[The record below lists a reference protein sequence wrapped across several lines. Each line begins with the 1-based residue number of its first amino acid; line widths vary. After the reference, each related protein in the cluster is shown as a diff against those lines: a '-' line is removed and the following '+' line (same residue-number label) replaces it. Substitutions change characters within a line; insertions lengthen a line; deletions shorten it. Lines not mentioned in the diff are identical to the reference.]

1 MNKKSYP
8 QQQEELP
15 LVVVSNSQGEMVGKK
30 CFSEIEIS
38 GLVLEDL
45 SPVLQ
50 SRVEST
56 EDLVMLLTIMSFE
69 KDGGEEA
76 RNLKLVKTIS
86 DGKMTIE
93 RGFKLMESYRVAKK
107 TQGQNSL
114 TEALDHVSHFGKG
127 YAIFNK
133 DSRSLKEIADKSVQ
147 SAVLS
152 PPYGLSQ
159 RIYPTGVMIADQL
172 GSESSSDGYVENS
185 VTEYYAE
192 IYRVLKD
199 EGSLFINI
207 ADTYKGVS
215 CLVTHK
221 LVIAMVEAGWHLV
234 GDWTWKKTNPKP
246 VGKIK
251 RLQPTT
257 ERIFHF
263 VKDPKNYY
271 FREFT
276 HWKQGELFGIQRG
289 CNDAKSGDK
298 KDKVK
303 WSLKKPIKRFKDF
316 LDEQDVQGV
325 IEGAAF
331 NWAELRK
338 IDPNFNHL
346 APFPAYLPIL
356 PILMTSKIGDTVLD
370 IFSGTATTAEVALQL
385 GRNAIGY
392 DTDPVSIE
400 FSKKRLDLV
409 ELNLPT
415 EAEISEFENQ
425 YMAAA

>member
-1 MNKKSYP
+1 MIYEDRIRP
-8 QQQEELP
+8 QAELP
-15 LVVVSNSQGEMVGKK
+15 LGHISDSLGENTEK
-30 CFSEIEIS
+30 FQNSEIQIS
-38 GLVLEDL
+38 GFSYEDL
-45 SPVLQ
+45 SPMLQ

-56 EDLVMLLTIMSFE
+56 EDLVMLLTIKSFE
-69 KDGGEEA
+69 KDGGDEA
-76 RNLKLVKTIS
+76 QNLKLLKTIT
-86 DGKMTIE
+86 DGKLNIE
-93 RGFKLMESYRVAKK
+93 KGFKLMESYRNAKK

-114 TEALDHVSHFGKG
+114 TEAFDHINHFGKG
-127 YAIFNK
+127 YEIYNQ
-133 DSRSLKEIADKSVQ
+133 DCRSLKEIADKSVQ
-147 SAVLS
+147 TAILS
-152 PPYGLSQ
+152 PPYGLGQ
-159 RIYPTGVMIADQL
+159 RIYPKGVMIAEQL
-172 GSESSSDGYVENS
+172 GSEASSDGYVENS

-192 IYRVLKD
+192 IQRVLKD

-271 FREFT
+271 FREFI

-325 IEGAAF
+325 IEGASF
-331 NWAELRK
+331 NWSELRK
-338 IDPNFNHL
+338 IDPTFNHL

-370 IFSGTATTAEVALQL
+370 IFSGTGTTAEVALQL

-409 ELNLPT
+409 ELNLPSQ
-415 EAEISEFENQ
+415 AEISEFENQ
-425 YMAAA
+425 YMTAA

>member
-1 MNKKSYP
+1 MQTQKGPHY
-8 QQQEELP
+8 QEELP
-15 LVVVSNSQGEMVGKK
+15 LKSVSNLLGESVEKHK
-30 CFSEIEIS
+30 FSEISIS
-38 GLVLEDL
+38 GKSYEDL
-45 SPVLQ
+45 SPMLQ
-50 SRVEST
+50 SKVEST
-56 EDLVMLLTIMSFE
+56 EDLVMLLTLFSFE
-69 KDGGEEA
+69 KEGGEEA
-76 RNLKLVKTIS
+76 QNLKLVKTIS
-86 DGKMTIE
+86 DGKMTVE
-93 RGFKLMESYRVAKK
+93 RGFKLMESYRAAKK

-114 TEALDHVSHFGKG
+114 TEALDHVCHFGQG
-127 YAIFNK
+127 FALYNK
-133 DSRSLKEIADKSVQ
+133 DCRSLKEIADKSVQ
-147 SAVLS
+147 TVVLS
-152 PPYGLSQ
+152 PPYGLGQ
-159 RIYPTGVMIADQL
+159 RIYPTGVMIAEQL

-185 VTEYYAE
+185 IEYYAE
-192 IYRVLKD
+192 IQRVLKD

-207 ADTYKGVS
+207 ADTFKGVS

-221 LVIAMVEAGWHLV
+221 LVIAMVENGWHLV

-251 RLQPTT
+251 RLAPTT

-276 HWKQGELFGIQRG
+276 HWRQGELFGIQRG

-298 KDKVK
+298 KDRVK

-331 NWAELRK
+331 NWAELNK
-338 IDPNFNHL
+338 IDPAFKHL

-356 PILMTSKIGDTVLD
+356 PILMSSKIGDTVLD
-370 IFSGTATTAEVALQL
+370 IFSGTGTTAEVALQL
-385 GRNAIGY
+385 GRNAICY

-409 ELNLPT
+409 EQNLPSND
-415 EAEISEFENQ
+415 EISDFENE
-425 YMAAA
+425 YMTAA

>member
-1 MNKKSYP
+1 MNTKSYP
-8 QQQEELP
+8 QQQAVLP
-15 LVVVSNSQGEMVGKK
+15 LEVVSNSQGEMVGKK
-30 CFSEIEIS
+30 RFSEISIS
-38 GLVLEDL
+38 GLVFEDL
-45 SPVLQ
+45 SPALQ

-56 EDLVMLLTIMSFE
+56 EDLVMLLTIKSFE
-69 KDGGEEA
+69 RDGGEEA
-76 RNLKLVKTIS
+76 YNLKLIKTIS

-114 TEALDHVSHFGKG
+114 TEAFDHVSHFGKG
-127 YAIFNK
+127 YAIYNK
-133 DSRSLKEIADKSVQ
+133 DSRSLQEIADKSVQ
-147 SAVLS
+147 SVVLS
-152 PPYGLSQ
+152 PPYGLGQ

-415 EAEISEFENQ
+415 DVEISEFENQ

>member
-1 MNKKSYP
+1 MQA

-15 LVVVSNSQGEMVGKK
+15 LEVVSNSQGGSVGKNR
-30 CFSEIEIS
+30 FAEISIS
-38 GLVLEDL
+38 GLVFEDL
-45 SPVLQ
+45 SPMLQ
-50 SRVEST
+50 SKVEST
-56 EDLVMLLTIMSFE
+56 EDLVMLLTIKSFE
-69 KDGGEEA
+69 MAGGEEA
-76 RNLKLVKTIS
+76 QNLKLLKTIT
-86 DGKMTIE
+86 DGMKIE
-93 RGFKLMESYRVAKK
+93 KGFKLMESYRNAKK

-114 TEALDHVSHFGKG
+114 TEAFDHINHFGSG
-127 YAIFNK
+127 YKLFNK
-133 DSRSLKEIADKSVQ
+133 DSRSLSEIPDGSVQ
-147 SAVLS
+147 TGILS
-152 PPYGLSQ
+152 NPYLTQ
-159 RIYPTGVMIADQL
+159 RLYPEGTMIEPQL
-172 GSESSSDGYVENS
+172 GQESSADEFVENL
-185 VTEYYAE
+185 VHNFFNEC
-192 IYRVLKD
+192 YRTLKK
-199 EGSLFINI
+199 EGSLFVNT
-207 ADTYKGVS
+207 ADTFKGVS
-215 CLVTHK
+215 CLVIHK
-221 LVIAMVEAGWHLV
+221 LVVEMVNAGWYLV

-246 VGKIK
+246 VGRIK

-257 ERIFHF
+257 ERILHF

-271 FREFT
+271 FREFI

-370 IFSGTATTAEVALQL
+370 IFSGTGTTAEVALQL

-409 ELNLPT
+409 ELNLPSH
-415 EAEISEFENQ
+415 AEISEFENQ
-425 YMAAA
+425 YMTAA

>member
-1 MNKKSYP
+1 MNLYKT
-8 QQQEELP
+8 QQHEELP
-15 LVVVSNSQGEMVGKK
+15 LEVVSNSQGGSVGKNR
-30 CFSEIEIS
+30 FAEISIS
-38 GLVLEDL
+38 GLVFEDL
-45 SPVLQ
+45 SPMLQ
-50 SRVEST
+50 SKVEST
-56 EDLVMLLTIMSFE
+56 EDLVMLLTIKSFE
-69 KDGGEEA
+69 MAGGEEA
-76 RNLKLVKTIS
+76 QNLKLLKTIT
-86 DGKMTIE
+86 DGMNIE
-93 RGFKLMESYRVAKK
+93 KGFKLMESFRTAKK

-114 TEALDHVSHFGKG
+114 TEAFDHINHFGKG
-127 YAIFNK
+127 YEIYNQ
-133 DSRSLKEIADKSVQ
+133 DCRSLKEIADKSVQ
-147 SAVLS
+147 TAILS
-152 PPYGLSQ
+152 PPYGLGQ

-172 GSESSSDGYVENS
+172 GSEASSDGYVENS
-185 VTEYYAE
+185 VTEFYAE
-192 IYRVLKD
+192 VQRVLKE

-246 VGKIK
+246 VGRIK

-257 ERIFHF
+257 ERILHF
-263 VKDPKNYY
+263 VLDPKNYY
-271 FREFT
+271 FREFI

-331 NWAELRK
+331 NWAEVRK
-338 IDPNFNHL
+338 IDPTFNHL
-346 APFPAYLPIL
+346 APVPAYLPIL

-370 IFSGTATTAEVALQL
+370 IFLGTGTTAEVALQL

-409 ELNLPT
+409 ELNLPSQ
-415 EAEISEFENQ
+415 AEISEFENQ
-425 YMAAA
+425 YMTAA

>member
-1 MNKKSYP
+1 MIYVDRIRP
-8 QQQEELP
+8 QAELP
-15 LVVVSNSQGEMVGKK
+15 LGHFSDSLGENTEK
-30 CFSEIEIS
+30 FQNSEIQIS
-38 GLVLEDL
+38 GLVYEDL
-45 SPVLQ
+45 SPMLQ
-50 SRVEST
+50 SKVEST
-56 EDLVMLLTIMSFE
+56 EDLVMLLTIKSFE

-76 RNLKLVKTIS
+76 RNLKLLKTIT
-86 DGKMTIE
+86 DGKLNIE
-93 RGFKLMESYRVAKK
+93 KGFKLMESYRNAKK

-114 TEALDHVSHFGKG
+114 TEAFDHINHFGKG
-127 YAIFNK
+127 YEIYNQ
-133 DSRSLKEIADKSVQ
+133 DCRSLKEIADKSVQ
-147 SAVLS
+147 TAILS
-152 PPYGLSQ
+152 PPYGLGQ

-172 GSESSSDGYVENS
+172 GSEASSDGYVENS

-192 IYRVLKD
+192 VQRVLKD

-215 CLVTHK
+215 CLVIHK
-221 LVIAMVEAGWHLV
+221 LVIAMVDAGWHLV

-271 FREFT
+271 FREFI
-276 HWKQGELFGIQRG
+276 HWKHGELFGIQRG

-303 WSLKKPIKRFKDF
+303 CSLKKPIKRFKDF

-370 IFSGTATTAEVALQL
+370 IFLGTGTTAEVALQL

-400 FSKKRLDLV
+400 FSKKRLNLV
-409 ELNLPT
+409 ELKLPSHD
-415 EAEISEFENQ
+415 EISEFENQ
-425 YMAAA
+425 YMTAA

>member
-1 MNKKSYP
+1 MIYVDRIRP
-8 QQQEELP
+8 QAELP
-15 LVVVSNSQGEMVGKK
+15 LGHFSDSLGENTEK
-30 CFSEIEIS
+30 FQNSEIQIS
-38 GLVLEDL
+38 GLVYEDL
-45 SPVLQ
+45 SPMLQ
-50 SRVEST
+50 SKVEST
-56 EDLVMLLTIMSFE
+56 EDLVMLLTIKSFE

-76 RNLKLVKTIS
+76 RNLKLLKTIT
-86 DGKMTIE
+86 DGKLNIE
-93 RGFKLMESYRVAKK
+93 KGFKLMESYRNAKK

-114 TEALDHVSHFGKG
+114 TEAFDHINHFGKG
-127 YAIFNK
+127 YEIYNQ
-133 DSRSLKEIADKSVQ
+133 DCRSLKEIADKSVQ
-147 SAVLS
+147 TAILS
-152 PPYGLSQ
+152 PPYGLGQ

-172 GSESSSDGYVENS
+172 GSEASSDGYVENS

-192 IYRVLKD
+192 VQRVLKD

-215 CLVTHK
+215 CLVIHK
-221 LVIAMVEAGWHLV
+221 LVIAMVDAGWHLV

-271 FREFT
+271 FREFI

-370 IFSGTATTAEVALQL
+370 IFLGTGTTAEVALQL

-400 FSKKRLDLV
+400 FSKKRLNLV
-409 ELNLPT
+409 ELKLPSHD
-415 EAEISEFENQ
+415 EISEFENQ
-425 YMAAA
+425 YMTAA

>member
-1 MNKKSYP
+1 MNLYKT
-8 QQQEELP
+8 QQHEELP
-15 LVVVSNSQGEMVGKK
+15 LEVVSNSQGGSVGKNR
-30 CFSEIEIS
+30 FAEISIS
-38 GLVLEDL
+38 GLVFEDL
-45 SPVLQ
+45 SPMLQ
-50 SRVEST
+50 SKVEST
-56 EDLVMLLTIMSFE
+56 EDLVMLLTIKSFE
-69 KDGGEEA
+69 MAGGEEA
-76 RNLKLVKTIS
+76 QNLKLLKTIT
-86 DGKMTIE
+86 DGMNIE
-93 RGFKLMESYRVAKK
+93 KGFKLMESFRTAKK

-114 TEALDHVSHFGKG
+114 TEAFDHINHFGKG
-127 YAIFNK
+127 YEIYNQ
-133 DSRSLKEIADKSVQ
+133 DCRSLKEIADKSVQ
-147 SAVLS
+147 TAILS
-152 PPYGLSQ
+152 PPYGLGQ

-172 GSESSSDGYVENS
+172 GSEASSDGYVENS
-185 VTEYYAE
+185 VTEFYAE
-192 IYRVLKD
+192 VQRVLKD

-207 ADTYKGVS
+207 ADSYKGVS

-246 VGKIK
+246 VGRIK

-257 ERIFHF
+257 ERILHF

-271 FREFT
+271 FREFI

-298 KDKVK
+298 KDKIK

-325 IEGAAF
+325 IEGASF
-331 NWAELRK
+331 NWSELRK

-370 IFSGTATTAEVALQL
+370 IFSGTGTTAEVALQL

-400 FSKKRLDLV
+400 FSKRRLDLV
-409 ELNLPT
+409 ELNLPSID
-415 EAEISEFENQ
+415 EITDFENE
-425 YMAAA
+425 YMTAA

>member
-1 MNKKSYP
+1 MAQKNAPKP
-8 QQQEELP
+8 QKEIPFEVFQ
-15 LVVVSNSQGEMVGKK
+15 NSPGEKDGKNMYA
-30 CFSEIEIS
+30 EIS
-38 GLVLEDL
+38 ISDFTYEDL
-45 SPVLQ
+45 SPMLQ
-50 SRVEST
+50 SRVETT
-56 EDLVMLLTIMSFE
+56 EDLVKILTLLSFE
-69 KDGGEEA
+69 NEGGDEA
-76 RNLKLVKTIS
+76 KNLKLVSTIS

-93 RGFKLMESYRVAKK
+93 RGFKLMESYKTSKK

-114 TEALDHVSHFGKG
+114 TEALDHVHHFGEG
-127 YAIFNK
+127 YALYNK
-133 DSRSLKEIADKSVQ
+133 DCRNLKEIPDKSVQ
-147 SAVLS
+147 TVLLS
-152 PPYGLSQ
+152 PPYGLGQ
-159 RIYPTGVMIADQL
+159 RIYPTGVMVDDQL
-172 GSESSSDGYVENS
+172 GSESSSDEYIGNS
-185 VTEYYAE
+185 VTEYYSE
-192 IYRVLKD
+192 IKRVLKD

-215 CLVTHK
+215 CLITHK
-221 LVIAMVEAGWHLV
+221 LVISMVDEGWHLV

-251 RLQPTT
+251 RLAPTT

-263 VKDPKNYY
+263 VKEPKNYF
-271 FREFT
+271 FREFN

-316 LDEQDVQGV
+316 LDEQEVKGV
-325 IEGAAF
+325 IIGAAF
-331 NWAELRK
+331 NWAELHK
-338 IDPNFNHL
+338 IDPAYKHL

-370 IFSGTATTAEVALQL
+370 IFSGTGTTAEVALQL

-392 DTDPVSIE
+392 DTDPASIE

-409 ELNLPT
+409 EQNLPSKD
-415 EAEISEFENQ
+415 EISDFENE
-425 YMAAA
+425 YMTAA

>member
-1 MNKKSYP
+1 MLNYMQA

-15 LVVVSNSQGEMVGKK
+15 LEVVSNSQGGSVGKNR
-30 CFSEIEIS
+30 FAEISIS
-38 GLVLEDL
+38 GLVFEDL
-45 SPVLQ
+45 SPMLQ
-50 SRVEST
+50 SKVEST
-56 EDLVMLLTIMSFE
+56 EDLVMLLTIKSFE
-69 KDGGEEA
+69 MAGGEEA
-76 RNLKLVKTIS
+76 QNLKLLKTIT
-86 DGKMTIE
+86 DGMKIE
-93 RGFKLMESYRVAKK
+93 KGFKLMESYRNAKK

-114 TEALDHVSHFGKG
+114 TEAFDHINHFGSG
-127 YAIFNK
+127 YKLFNK
-133 DSRSLKEIADKSVQ
+133 DSRSLSEIPDGSVQ
-147 SAVLS
+147 TGILS
-152 PPYGLSQ
+152 NPYLTQ
-159 RIYPTGVMIADQL
+159 RLYPEGTMIEPQL
-172 GSESSSDGYVENS
+172 GQESSADEFVENL
-185 VTEYYAE
+185 VHNFFNEC
-192 IYRVLKD
+192 YRTLKK
-199 EGSLFINI
+199 EGSLFVNT
-207 ADTYKGVS
+207 ADTFKGVS
-215 CLVTHK
+215 CLVIHK
-221 LVIAMVEAGWHLV
+221 LVVEMVNAGWYLV

-246 VGKIK
+246 VGRIK

-257 ERIFHF
+257 ERILHF

-271 FREFT
+271 FREFI

-370 IFSGTATTAEVALQL
+370 IFSGTGTTAEVALQL

-409 ELNLPT
+409 ELNLPSH
-415 EAEISEFENQ
+415 AEISEFENQ
-425 YMAAA
+425 YMTAA

>member
-1 MNKKSYP
+1 MNLYKT
-8 QQQEELP
+8 QQHEELP
-15 LVVVSNSQGEMVGKK
+15 LEVVSNSQGGSVGKNR
-30 CFSEIEIS
+30 FAEISIS
-38 GLVLEDL
+38 GLVFEDL
-45 SPVLQ
+45 SPMLQ
-50 SRVEST
+50 SKVEST
-56 EDLVMLLTIMSFE
+56 EDLVMLLTIKSFE
-69 KDGGEEA
+69 MAGGEEA
-76 RNLKLVKTIS
+76 QNLKLLKTIT
-86 DGKMTIE
+86 DGMNIE
-93 RGFKLMESYRVAKK
+93 KGFKLMESFRTAKK

-114 TEALDHVSHFGKG
+114 TEAFDHINHFGTG
-127 YAIFNK
+127 YKLFNK
-133 DSRSLKEIADKSVQ
+133 DSRSLSEIPDGSVQ
-147 SAVLS
+147 TGILS
-152 PPYGLSQ
+152 NPYLTQ
-159 RIYPTGVMIADQL
+159 RLYPEGTMIEPQL
-172 GSESSSDGYVENS
+172 GQEASADEFVKNLVHNFFNEC
-185 VTEYYAE
+185 
-192 IYRVLKD
+192 YRTLKK
-199 EGSLFINI
+199 EGSLFVNT
-207 ADTYKGVS
+207 ADTFKGVS
-215 CLVTHK
+215 CLVIHK
-221 LVIAMVEAGWHLV
+221 LVVEMVNAGWYLV

-246 VGKIK
+246 VGRIK

-257 ERIFHF
+257 ERILHF

-271 FREFT
+271 FREFI

-338 IDPNFNHL
+338 IDPTFNHL

-370 IFSGTATTAEVALQL
+370 IFSGTGTTAEVALQL

-409 ELNLPT
+409 ELNLPSH
-415 EAEISEFENQ
+415 AEISEFENQ
-425 YMAAA
+425 YMTAA

>member
-1 MNKKSYP
+1 MKNHI
-8 QQQEELP
+8 
-15 LVVVSNSQGEMVGKK
+15 
-30 CFSEIEIS
+30 SEISIS
-38 GLVLEDL
+38 GITYQDL
-45 SPVLQ
+45 CPLLQ
-50 SRVEST
+50 SRIETVEDFVRIAT
-56 EDLVMLLTIMSFE
+56 VMTFE
-69 KDGGEEA
+69 RKGEEEA
-76 RNLKLVKTIS
+76 KNLKLVKLVKE
-86 DGKMTIE
+86 GKMTPD
-93 RGFKLMESYRVAKK
+93 RAVKLMESFHLAKK
-107 TQGQNSL
+107 DQGSNAL
-114 TEALDHVSHFGKG
+114 TEALDHVHIHGKG
-127 YAIFNK
+127 FNLYNE
-133 DSRSLKEIADKSVQ
+133 DSRSLKAVPTSSISTV
-147 SAVLS
+147 VLS
-152 PPYGLSQ
+152 PPYGLGQ
-159 RIYPTGVMIADQL
+159 RIYPTGVMTGEQL
-172 GSESSSDGYVENS
+172 GAESTTEDYVNNS
-185 VTEYYAE
+185 VSDYYSE
-192 IYRVLKD
+192 IYRVLKN

-207 ADTYKGVS
+207 MDTYKGTS
-215 CLVTHK
+215 CLVPHK
-221 LVIAMVEAGWHLV
+221 LVVEMVNAGWYLV

-257 ERIFHF
+257 ERILHF

-271 FREFT
+271 FREFI

-316 LDEQDVQGV
+316 LDEQEVQGV
-325 IEGAAF
+325 IEGASF
-331 NWAELRK
+331 NWSELRK

-370 IFSGTATTAEVALQL
+370 IFSGTGTTAEVALQL

-409 ELNLPT
+409 EQNLPSID
-415 EAEISEFENQ
+415 EITDFENE
-425 YMAAA
+425 YMTAA

>member
-1 MNKKSYP
+1 MAKINAQKV
-8 QQQEELP
+8 QVEIP
-15 LVVVSNSQGEMVGKK
+15 LEVFQNSKVESVGKNR
-30 CFSEIEIS
+30 FSEISVS
-38 GLVLEDL
+38 GLVYEDL
-45 SPVLQ
+45 SPMLQ
-50 SRVEST
+50 SKVESA
-56 EDLVMLLTIMSFE
+56 EDLVMLLTLVSFE
-69 KDGGEEA
+69 KEGGEEA
-76 RNLKLVKTIS
+76 QNLKLVKTIS
-86 DGKMTIE
+86 DGKMTVQ
-93 RGFKLMESYRVAKK
+93 RGFKLMESYRAAKK

-114 TEALDHVSHFGKG
+114 TEALDHVSHFGQG
-127 YAIFNK
+127 FALYNK
-133 DSRSLKEIADKSVQ
+133 DCRSLKEIADKSVQ
-147 SAVLS
+147 TVVLS
-152 PPYGLSQ
+152 PPYGLGQ

-192 IYRVLKD
+192 IQRVLKD

-221 LVIAMVEAGWHLV
+221 LVIAMVKAGWHLV

-251 RLQPTT
+251 RLAPTT

-263 VKDPKNYY
+263 VKDPKNYF

-303 WSLKKPIKRFKDF
+303 WSLKKPVKRFKDF

-331 NWAELRK
+331 NWAELHK
-338 IDPNFNHL
+338 IDPAFKHL

-370 IFSGTATTAEVALQL
+370 IFSGTGTTCEVALQL

-409 ELNLPT
+409 EQNLPSND
-415 EAEISEFENQ
+415 EISDLENE
-425 YMAAA
+425 YMTAA